1 MGRGKDGFS
10 KIFGER
16 RGTTVVP
23 ETESIDPEDAL
34 AEAHKLTSDLIE
46 RTQEERKKE
55 RLEAAKR
62 IKAVPKS
69 FRGSIDENHS

>member
-34 AEAHKLTSDLIE
+34 AEAHHARGVDAAVSLKLLGVE
-46 RTQEERKKE
+46 H
-55 RLEAAKR
+55 
-62 IKAVPKS
+62 
-69 FRGSIDENHS
+69 GSMFGLVDIF